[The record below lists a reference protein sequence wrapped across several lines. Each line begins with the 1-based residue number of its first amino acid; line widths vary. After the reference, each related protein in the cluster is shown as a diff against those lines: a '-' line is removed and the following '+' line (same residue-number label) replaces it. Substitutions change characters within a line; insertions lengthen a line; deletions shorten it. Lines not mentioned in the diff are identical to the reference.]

1 MLMTAEK
8 LLTDEDRWQ
17 AVVDRR
23 RSDDG
28 KFVYAV
34 QTTGVYCRP
43 SCAARRARR
52 EHVEFH
58 RTPADAEKA
67 GFRACKRCRPRE
79 PSIDRAHADA
89 VARACKQI
97 LESDEALDLA
107 ALSTSAGMS
116 ASHFHRIFKSLTG
129 LTPKAYATAHRM
141 DNPGQ
146 DAYSESNVS
155 SSSIPATRRVGI
167 MRKFAAAGLTVLLA
181 LSSSALVFAQG
192 APRNITVLANYTF
205 HGRHSPFFVALD
217 KGFFE
222 QAGFKVDIQP
232 ATGSGFVI
240 SAIESGKADY
250 GLADASTTVQAIAK
264 GSKVKGFQVYMDIS
278 TNGLAALTPLPTPES
293 ALGKTIASQA

>member
-129 LTPKAYATAHRM
+129 LTPKAYATAHR
-141 DNPGQ
+141 
-146 DAYSESNVS
+146 S
-155 SSSIPATRRVGI
+155 RRV
-167 MRKFAAAGLTVLLA
+167 REELLRRPGR
-181 LSSSALVFAQG
+181 SSVTSAIY
-192 APRNITVLANYTF
+192 N
-205 HGRHSPFFVALD
+205 
-217 KGFFE
+217 
-222 QAGFKVDIQP
+222 AGFNS
-232 ATGSGFVI
+232 SGRFYAN
-240 SAIESGKADY
+240 S
-250 GLADASTTVQAIAK
+250 ST
-264 GSKVKGFQVYMDIS
+264 
-278 TNGLAALTPLPTPES
+278 L
-293 ALGKTIASQA
+293 